1 MSPSTETRCRTVV
14 SFSVF
19 PLTNVKAAVRS
30 MLPVAYAVVRRMAWF
45 LLGLIV
51 GGAVVGYT
59 TRDAISRLQSVES
72 QLTDVTSK
80 LEGVEGA
87 LAGIPPRLGDVRIK
101 LQRIG
106 KFIDPVDATTRA
118 GDDALYIATRPG
130 KVFRLESGRKPDQVL
145 DLSRRV
151 DDLGVKVGVGWEAGL
166 LGITFSPRGD
176 RFYVIYTATW
186 EKAKKSV
193 IWTLDEMR
201 VGDDDIDSSTR
212 RTLLEI
218 RKKLAHHNGGA
229 LRFGPDGYLYASIGD
244 ATPSEDALKTGQDT
258 SDLLSSILRIDPR
271 PSGGKPYTIPRDNPF
286 VGIKG
291 SDEIWAFGVR
301 NPWRISFDRVT
312 GDLWVADVGEKEAE
326 EIDFL
331 PSKSGRGRGA
341 NLGWALL
348 EGDIEKNGG
357 RPKGYVAPIK
367 TYEHDGEHCAIIGG
381 FVYRGRAIPQL
392 RGGYLYADYCGG
404 EIRGLARVDGDVVDR
419 SLGSMRNPSSF
430 AEDADG
436 ELLVLSIKGDVY
448 RIVPA

>member
-1 MSPSTETRCRTVV
+1 
-14 SFSVF
+14 
-19 PLTNVKAAVRS
+19 

-72 QLTDVTSK
+72 QLTDVTSELK
-80 LEGVEGA
+80 GVEGA

-106 KFIDPVDATTRA
+106 KFIDPVDAATRT
-118 GDDALYIATRPG
+118 GDEALYIATRPG
-130 KVFRLESGRKPDQVL
+130 KVFRLESGKRPEEVL
-145 DLSRRV
+145 DLTRRV

-176 RFYVIYTATW
+176 RFYVTYTATW

-193 IWTLDEMR
+193 IWTLDEMK
-201 VGDDDIDSSTR
+201 VGGDDIDPDSR
-212 RTLLEI
+212 RTLLAI
-218 RKKLAHHNGGA
+218 RKKLAHHNGGV
-229 LRFGPDGYLYASIGD
+229 LRFGPDGYLYTSIGD
-244 ATPSEDALKTGQDT
+244 AQPSGDDMKTGQNT
-258 SDLLSSILRIDPR
+258 SDLLASILRIDPR
-271 PSGGKPYTIPRDNPF
+271 PSKGKPYTVPKDNPF

-301 NPWRISFDRVT
+301 NPWRISFDRAT
-312 GDLWVADVGEKEAE
+312 GDLWVADVGADDAE
-326 EIDFL
+326 EINFL
-331 PSKSGRGRGA
+331 PAKTGHGRGA
-341 NLGWALL
+341 NLGWPLL
-348 EGDIEKNGG
+348 EGDIEQNGG
-357 RPKGYVAPIK
+357 PPKGYVAPIK
-367 TYEHDGEHCAIIGG
+367 TYDHNREHCAIIGG

-392 RGGYLYADYCGG
+392 RGGYLHADYCGG
-404 EIRGLARVDGDVVDR
+404 EIRGLALVDGDVVDR
-419 SLGSMRNPSSF
+419 PLGSMRNPSSF
-430 AEDADG
+430 AEDAEG